1 MDTLGHDGKVV
12 IFQIGEGSFALSIDA
27 VREVVPYSP
36 PMPVPDAP
44 PTVEGVL
51 DLRGEVFP
59 VIELARLLGARRV
72 RQGSDAR
79 IMVVEV
85 DGQRAGLVVDDV
97 SEVRAVRPDM
107 VTPPSPLYTTGPDG
121 SVAGILRLG
130 EGQLV
135 VLVDPTRMV
144 SSAQVSLR

>member
-1 MDTLGHDGKVV
+1 MDALGHEGKVV
-12 IFQIGEGSFALSIDA
+12 IFQIGAGSYALSIDA

-59 VIELARLLGARRV
+59 VIELARVLGAQRI
-72 RQGSDAR
+72 RQGGDAR

-97 SEVRAVRPDM
+97 KEVRAVRPEM
-107 VTPPSPLYTTGPDG
+107 LTAPSPLYTTG
-121 SVAGILRLG
+121 SEAAVAGILRLG

-144 SSAQVSLR
+144 AGAQVSLG